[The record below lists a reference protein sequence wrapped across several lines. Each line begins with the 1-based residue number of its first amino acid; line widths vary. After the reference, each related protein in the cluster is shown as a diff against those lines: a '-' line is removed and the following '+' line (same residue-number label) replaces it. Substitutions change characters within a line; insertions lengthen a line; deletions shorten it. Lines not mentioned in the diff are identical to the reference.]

1 MAHLLHHL
9 LVERERAVPAKEA
22 VVSGARRFSYANLAG
37 AARTTAAALAA
48 HGIARG
54 DRVAIYLDKSFE
66 EAASIFGSSMA
77 GGVFVPV
84 NALLKPAQVAHI
96 LADCQVRYIVTTCA
110 RWQNLAAVCTDLA
123 IERVFLIDADPAHDP
138 RVVPELFARER
149 PFSAKAEGIGEDL
162 AAILYTSGSTGRPK
176 GVMLSHRN
184 LLAGSRIVRSYLGI
198 TSQERILSILPFSFD
213 YGLNQLIT
221 TVDAGATI
229 VLLTFRF
236 GDEIVRTIVD
246 ERITGLAGVPSVWA
260 LLTQGA
266 PSFHQA
272 RLDGIRYLSNSG
284 GAVPTET
291 VRRLRERLPR
301 TSIFLMYGL
310 TEAFR
315 STYLPPSEIDRR
327 PTSIGKAIPETEI
340 FLLSP
345 SGQRCKPGERGV
357 LVHRGPTVSMGYWN
371 RPEDTARVLRRNPL
385 LGEHEGA
392 DVVCYSGDLATM
404 DDDGFFYFVAR
415 DDAMIKSAGY
425 RISPTEVEEVLMAT
439 RQLALAAVIGLPDPT
454 LGERVHAVV
463 VPADGADVNKAA
475 LLAHCAKELPAY
487 MVPRDVELVAELP
500 RSPNLKIDYGG
511 LRAERCQ

>member
-1 MAHLLHHL
+1 VAHLLHHL
-9 LVERERAVPAKEA
+9 LEQRERAIPAKQA
-22 VVSGARRFSYANLAG
+22 VVSGTRRLSYADFAG
-37 AARTTAAALAA
+37 AARTAAAALAA
-48 HGIARG
+48 QGMARG

-66 EAASIFGSSMA
+66 EAASIFGVSMA

-96 LADCQVRYIVTTCA
+96 LADCQARYVITTHA
-110 RWQNLAAVCTDLA
+110 RWQSLAALCADLA
-123 IERVFLIDADPAHDP
+123 LERVFLIDAEPAHDP
-138 RVVPELFARER
+138 RVAPQLFAHER
-149 PFSAKAEGIGEDL
+149 PFSAEREGIGEDL

-198 TSQERILSILPFSFD
+198 TAEERILSILPFSFD

-229 VLLTFRF
+229 VLLSFRF
-236 GDEIVRTIVD
+236 GDEIVRAIVD

-260 LLTQGA
+260 LLTQGSR
-266 PSFHQA
+266 SFHQA
-272 RLDGIRYLSNSG
+272 NLDGLRYISNSG

-291 VRRLRERLPR
+291 VRRLRERLPS
-301 TSIFLMYGL
+301 TEIFLMYGL

-315 STYLPPSEIDRR
+315 STYLPPSEIDLR

-345 SGQRCKPGERGV
+345 SGQRCKPGEQGV

-392 DVVCYSGDLATM
+392 DIVCYSGDLATM
-404 DDDGFFYFVAR
+404 DEDGFFYFVAR
-415 DDAMIKSAGY
+415 NDAMIKSAGY

-463 VPADGADVNKAA
+463 VPAGGAEVDKAA
-475 LLAHCAKELPAY
+475 LLAHCVQQLPAY

-500 RSPNLKIDYGG
+500 RSPNLKIDYGR